1 MRPGGAALLAIS
13 FPSSPHQKHPF
24 FYLNL
29 SQGYV
34 FHHYSKFLRIHG
46 NQQLSKLGL
55 SGEKDG
61 LDFSSRSDADIDGEF
76 NWFIKTESWIR
87 IGRRIRRRKQAVYK
101 GRLGKS
107 RA

>member
-1 MRPGGAALLAIS
+1 M
-13 FPSSPHQKHPF
+13 
-24 FYLNL
+24 
-29 SQGYV
+29 
-34 FHHYSKFLRIHG
+34 
-46 NQQLSKLGL
+46 
-55 SGEKDG
+55 SGDKDG

-87 IGRRIRRRKQAVYK
+87 IGRRRKQAVYK